1 VDYGDVIERLSSLI
15 GEHVEV
21 LVWTDRA
28 KSNVIARLR
37 GHLERFDRDAMW
49 EAQRAALMEEMQAQG
64 LPREHAER
72 EVRELEAGL
81 GRAERALERGEPL
94 PGEWSTVVAVNV
106 ETRRHEFFSL
116 HRGRQGTS
124 DLWIRESHLQGAE
137 YDRDG
142 LTLHLADVTL
152 TFVGVYRPKRRE

>member
-49 EAQRAALMEEMQAQG
+49 DAQRAALMEEMQAQG
-64 LPREHAER
+64 LPREQAEG

-81 GRAERALERGEPL
+81 A
-94 PGEWSTVVAVNV
+94 
-106 ETRRHEFFSL
+106 
-116 HRGRQGTS
+116 
-124 DLWIRESHLQGAE
+124 
-137 YDRDG
+137 
-142 LTLHLADVTL
+142 
-152 TFVGVYRPKRRE
+152 